1 MGYAYKYYAQFIM
14 LMVIIYTLG
23 VFIPEVVYVL
33 FPVVLFLLG
42 YKKFF
47 FELLVLSI
55 LFLIL
60 SDYVPISSAT
70 RDSLQFAKDLKFL
83 APITLFAF
91 FLFYREDFDLNLSFI
106 VPFIPFFL
114 IACIALFYSLNI
126 STGIQKTISFA
137 IMYFTVPLYVLYLH
151 KTYGSVFWSGLITF
165 LVGILLIGLV
175 LGIVIPQIGIH
186 SGGRFKG
193 ALGNPNGVGIYAFLV
208 TVIYTLIK
216 DLKLANFTKRENLL
230 IVLAI
235 FLTIIWCESRN
246 AIMSTLLFLVTY
258 RLVKINW
265 LLAIIIVTSIII
277 FEEYLFAVIIAI
289 IEFVGMESY
298 FRVNTIEEGSGRKIA
313 WIFAWQEIQKYFF
326 IGGGF
331 GHDENIMRPNYY
343 WLERAGHN
351 GGVHNSYLSMWF
363 DTGIVGLIAYYT
375 AYLYNLLKNMQ
386 GNYMVLAFVV
396 SVGFNINYESWLVGS
411 LNPFTILFLIIL
423 SVFTFQIK
431 PEVEH
436 LEVQN

>member
-1 MGYAYKYYAQFIM
+1 
-14 LMVIIYTLG
+14 
-23 VFIPEVVYVL
+23 
-33 FPVVLFLLG
+33 
-42 YKKFF
+42 
-47 FELLVLSI
+47 
-55 LFLIL
+55 
-60 SDYVPISSAT
+60 
-70 RDSLQFAKDLKFL
+70 
-83 APITLFAF
+83 
-91 FLFYREDFDLNLSFI
+91 
-106 VPFIPFFL
+106 
-114 IACIALFYSLNI
+114 
-126 STGIQKTISFA
+126 
-137 IMYFTVPLYVLYLH
+137 MYFTVPLYVLYLH

-216 DLKLANFTKRENLL
+216 DLKLAKFTKRENLL